1 MALAYR
7 NYLIERHNRNSVT
20 PALIVPR
27 HLNVP
32 NVFLGMLVLR
42 YGLETDQ
49 SHNEDRAIKILE
61 AWQKAE

>member
-7 NYLIERHNRNSVT
+7 NYLIERYNPNSAT
-20 PALIVPR
+20 PVLIVSR

-32 NVFLGMLVLR
+32 NVFLGTLVLR
-42 YGLETDQ
+42 YDLEADQ
-49 SHNEDRAIKILE
+49 FHNEDRAIKILE